1 MEFFTFEAAD
11 EYLGIEAKYIYRVV
25 DEVKPTPVPLVPSCF
40 AGVLY
45 YRGELFDVTHVGSLL
60 GQRETLVKG
69 NPLIILLKWS
79 HKKLAL
85 IPNRV
90 IGLIWIEDINGKK
103 IVYTREGHTMRII
116 TPDEIWSSLSELPYG
131 PYKV

>member
-1 MEFFTFEAAD
+1 MELFTFEAGD

-25 DEVKPTPVPLVPSCF
+25 DEVKVTPVPLVPPCY

-60 GQRETLVKG
+60 GQRETIVKG
-69 NPLIILLKWS
+69 NPLIILLKWP

-85 IPNRV
+85 ILNRI

-103 IVYTREGHTMRII
+103 IVYTREGNTMRII
-116 TPDEIWSSLSELPYG
+116 TPDEIWESLSELTYG